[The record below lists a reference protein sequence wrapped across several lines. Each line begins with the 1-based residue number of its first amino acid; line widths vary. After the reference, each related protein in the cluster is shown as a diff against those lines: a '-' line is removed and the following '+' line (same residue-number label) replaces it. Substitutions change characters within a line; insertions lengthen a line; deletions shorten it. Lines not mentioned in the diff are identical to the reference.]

1 MCVGMHAWVK
11 QKAENGREKHHKGER
26 DEWRNEGGIKWGKY
40 LQRGVREE
48 ECHMK
53 GEGEEKQENALWEP
67 ISVLL
72 PAPPTLKLVVL
83 DLYPFFF

>member
-1 MCVGMHAWVK
+1 M
-11 QKAENGREKHHKGER
+11 
-26 DEWRNEGGIKWGKY
+26 GKY

-83 DLYPFFF
+83 DLYPFFFLKKENKTLGAFTFNHPRSPAAMQNK